1 MCPQWWFNS
10 AFYIDWK
17 HSCCIIICL
26 KWQKQPDPVWL
37 CHSERTSP
45 NKSQVMNTQ
54 WKRVFREAFVLGLV
68 VFFSPSFLGGFSEFH
83 LPSFYCSS
91 FLKCALYSMEY
102 LSELILHTS
111 LQTTVSLKV
120 IFPYNECRRCLC
132 CKIHR
137 IGRHNSNFCENFKV
151 KFPTGF
157 K

>member
-1 MCPQWWFNS
+1 MRPHWWFNS
-10 AFYIDWK
+10 AFCIDRK

-54 WKRVFREAFVLGLV
+54 WKRLFREAFVLGL

-83 LPSFYCSS
+83 LPLFYCSS
-91 FLKCALYSMEY
+91 FLKCALYRVEY
-102 LSELILHTS
+102 LTELILHIS
-111 LQTTVSLKV
+111 LPTTVSLKV
-120 IFPYNECRRCLC
+120 NFFPIMNV
-132 CKIHR
+132 KDVDIAKV
-137 IGRHNSNFCENFKV
+137 GSHNRNFCDNFKV
-151 KFPTGF
+151 KFSTGC